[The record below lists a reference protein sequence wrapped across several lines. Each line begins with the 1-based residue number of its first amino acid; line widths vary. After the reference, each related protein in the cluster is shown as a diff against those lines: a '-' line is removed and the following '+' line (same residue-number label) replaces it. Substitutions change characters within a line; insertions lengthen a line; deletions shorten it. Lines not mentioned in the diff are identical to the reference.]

1 MKKKFLLILLI
12 LSVFTASI
20 FTMVACGNNKVYFE
34 MPANP
39 DGVSSLT
46 VYEESRTVYDGG
58 EKGPY
63 FHKGQ
68 KIFVSIQISDEY
80 SIGTLKVYINNVEL
94 AFTLVSAVENRY
106 ESALAVVEDEI
117 VITFSG
123 EAIKNP
129 LEE

>member
-12 LSVFTASI
+12 LSILTASV
-20 FTMVACGNNKVYFE
+20 FTMVACEKKVYFE

-39 DGVSSLT
+39 DGVRSLT

-129 LEE
+129 VEE